1 MTDHASSGAPPTA
14 TAAPGTPSAF
24 RRHVWPLLLLNRWRI
39 LAAMVFV
46 GLSGGAVAVQNVFP
60 KWLFSYVLDVD
71 GLENTERWR
80 RLAWLA
86 AGYLVLTSIVRMA
99 FWHIGYRLFTRAR
112 EQVIFALRGKF
123 FRHVNHL
130 CLRFHGTHSSGEL
143 FSYLFG
149 SPLRAVMDFFGHATM
164 NLPGSVMSVIITLT
178 LFWQWDWVIA
188 SLLMATALV
197 SVRMMMR
204 ARHRIEGIQKDFQ
217 AVEGDVSGQ
226 VADLLR
232 GNKAVKLYAMEAQVA
247 QNFERQADVIR
258 RKTYERDIYSH
269 VEWIKQE
276 GLTYVCYALL
286 MAACTWR
293 YLSGH
298 IDLGIVAACLAAY
311 LGLVGPL
318 QGVFTAFTLWG
329 GAAAALA
336 RIGAVLDTATTTPDP
351 AHTLGGDVDAPP
363 PRRAT
368 IVFDRVGFGYEP
380 GRPVLRD
387 LSLTI
392 APGERVA
399 FVGPSGAG
407 KTTITQL
414 LLRLYDPQEGAIRLG
429 DTDLR
434 AYSTR
439 ALRRHFGVVPQDPFI
454 FNTTLRD
461 NLRVARPDADDAAI
475 RQACEQANAWEF
487 IATLPG
493 GLDARVGEGG
503 SMLSGG
509 QRQRLAIARALLS
522 APACFIFDEAT
533 SALDTLSE
541 QLISQAIEKSLGDR
555 TAIFIAHRLSTVKHC
570 DRIFVLEGGVVAQS
584 GRYDELMAK
593 PGLFQDLVRGQQLRG

>member
-1 MTDHASSGAPPTA
+1 
-14 TAAPGTPSAF
+14 
-24 RRHVWPLLLLNRWRI
+24 
-39 LAAMVFV
+39 
-46 GLSGGAVAVQNVFP
+46 
-60 KWLFSYVLDVD
+60 
-71 GLENTERWR
+71 
-80 RLAWLA
+80 
-86 AGYLVLTSIVRMA
+86 
-99 FWHIGYRLFTRAR
+99 
-112 EQVIFALRGKF
+112 
-123 FRHVNHL
+123 
-130 CLRFHGTHSSGEL
+130 
-143 FSYLFG
+143 
-149 SPLRAVMDFFGHATM
+149 
-164 NLPGSVMSVIITLT
+164 
-178 LFWQWDWVIA
+178 
-188 SLLMATALV
+188 
-197 SVRMMMR
+197 MMMR